1 MLQYIIKRTLM
12 IFPILLGV
20 IIIVFTIIN
29 VVPGDPGRRILG
41 VSAEQEAVDQLNHEL
56 GVDRPFFVRLFD
68 YIKNIVTRFDFGISY
83 QSMNPVVETLQLNF
97 KYTFK
102 LALLMTIGYVAIGI
116 PLGVLSAV
124 KQYSWID
131 NLTRVTSV
139 TLSAFPSFWFYMMAI
154 IFFSLQLGLF
164 PSGGVDS
171 WLNYV
176 LPVGCASILNS
187 SSLQRMTRTT
197 MLETIRQDYVR
208 TARAKG
214 CAKVSV
220 VWKHAFLNA
229 ALPIINSVGV
239 GFAGMLGG
247 TVICE
252 SVFNMPGLGT
262 VIIKAINAK
271 DVPLVMGCTVLLST
285 IFCLMVLLIDIISS
299 LVDPRVKAKLAG

>member
-1 MLQYIIKRTLM
+1 M
-12 IFPILLGV
+12 ILPILLGV

-29 VVPGDPGRRILG
+29 AVPGDPGRRILG
-41 VSAEQEAVDQLNHEL
+41 VSAEQSAVDQLNHEL

-68 YIKNIVTRFDFGISY
+68 YIKNIVTRFDFGVSY

-102 LALLMTIGYVAIGI
+102 LALLMTVGYVVIGI

-131 NLTRVTSV
+131 NITRVTSV
-139 TLSAFPSFWFYMMAI
+139 TLSAFPSFWFYMMAV

-164 PSGGVDS
+164 PSGGADS
-171 WLNYV
+171 WVHYV

-214 CAKVSV
+214 CAKVSI

-285 IFCLMVLLIDIISS
+285 IFCLMVLLIDIVSS
-299 LVDPRVKAKLAG
+299 LVDPRVRAKLAG

>member
-12 IFPILLGV
+12 ILPILLGV

-29 VVPGDPGRRILG
+29 AVPGDPGRRILG
-41 VSAEQEAVDQLNHEL
+41 VSAEQSAVDQLNHEL

-68 YIKNIVTRFDFGISY
+68 YIKNIVTRFDFGVSY
-83 QSMNPVVETLQLNF
+83 QSMNPVVETLRLNF

-102 LALLMTIGYVAIGI
+102 LALLMTVGYVVIGI

-131 NLTRVTSV
+131 NITRVTSV
-139 TLSAFPSFWFYMMAI
+139 TLSAFPSFWFYMMAV

-164 PSGGVDS
+164 PSGGADS
-171 WLNYV
+171 WVHYV

-214 CAKVSV
+214 CAKVSI

-285 IFCLMVLLIDIISS
+285 IFCLMVLLIDIVSS
-299 LVDPRVKAKLAG
+299 LVDPRVRAKLAG

>member
-20 IIIVFTIIN
+20 VIIVFTIIN
-29 VVPGDPGRRILG
+29 AVPGDPGRRILG
-41 VSAEQEAVDQLNHEL
+41 VSAEQSAVDQLNHEL

-68 YIKNIVTRFDFGISY
+68 YIKNIVTRFDFGVSY
-83 QSMNPVVETLQLNF
+83 QSMNPVVETLRLNF

-102 LALLMTIGYVAIGI
+102 LALLMTVGYVVIGI

-131 NLTRVTSV
+131 NITRVTSV
-139 TLSAFPSFWFYMMAI
+139 TLSAFPSFWFYMMAV

-164 PSGGVDS
+164 PSGGADS
-171 WLNYV
+171 WVHYV

-214 CAKVSV
+214 CAKVSI

-285 IFCLMVLLIDIISS
+285 IFCLMVLLIDIVSS
-299 LVDPRVKAKLAG
+299 LVDPRVRAKLAG

>member
-12 IFPILLGV
+12 ILPILLGV
-20 IIIVFTIIN
+20 VIIVFTIIN
-29 VVPGDPGRRILG
+29 AVPGDPGRRILG
-41 VSAEQEAVDQLNHEL
+41 VSAEQSAVDQLNHEL

-68 YIKNIVTRFDFGISY
+68 YIKNIVTRFDFGVSY
-83 QSMNPVVETLQLNF
+83 QSMNPVVETLRLNF

-102 LALLMTIGYVAIGI
+102 LALLMTVGYVVIGI

-131 NLTRVTSV
+131 NITRVTSV
-139 TLSAFPSFWFYMMAI
+139 TLSAFPSFWFYMMAV

-164 PSGGVDS
+164 PSGGADS
-171 WLNYV
+171 WVHYV

-214 CAKVSV
+214 CAKVSI

-285 IFCLMVLLIDIISS
+285 IFCLMVLLIDIVSS
-299 LVDPRVKAKLAG
+299 LVDPRVRAKLAG

>member
-1 MLQYIIKRTLM
+1 M
-12 IFPILLGV
+12 ILPILLGV
-20 IIIVFTIIN
+20 VIIVFTIIN
-29 VVPGDPGRRILG
+29 AVPGAPGRRILG
-41 VSAEQEAVDQLNHEL
+41 VSAEQSAVDQLNHEL

-68 YIKNIVTRFDFGISY
+68 YIKNIVTRFDFGVSY
-83 QSMNPVVETLQLNF
+83 QSMNPVVETLRLNF

-102 LALLMTIGYVAIGI
+102 LALLMTVGYVVIGI

-131 NLTRVTSV
+131 NITRVTSV
-139 TLSAFPSFWFYMMAI
+139 TLSAFPSFWFYMMAV

-164 PSGGVDS
+164 PSGGADS
-171 WLNYV
+171 WVHYV

-214 CAKVSV
+214 CAKVSI

-285 IFCLMVLLIDIISS
+285 IFCLMVLLIDIVSS
-299 LVDPRVKAKLAG
+299 LVDPRVRAKLAG

>member
-1 MLQYIIKRTLM
+1 M
-12 IFPILLGV
+12 ILPILLGV
-20 IIIVFTIIN
+20 VIIVFTIIN
-29 VVPGDPGRRILG
+29 AVPGDPGRRILG
-41 VSAEQEAVDQLNHEL
+41 VSAEQSAVDQLNHEL

-68 YIKNIVTRFDFGISY
+68 YIKNIVTRFDFGVSY
-83 QSMNPVVETLQLNF
+83 QSMNPVVETLRLNF
-97 KYTFK
+97 KDTFK
-102 LALLMTIGYVAIGI
+102 LALLMTVGYVVIGI

-131 NLTRVTSV
+131 NITRVTSV
-139 TLSAFPSFWFYMMAI
+139 TLSAFPSFWFYMMAV

-164 PSGGVDS
+164 PSGGADS
-171 WLNYV
+171 WVHYV

-214 CAKVSV
+214 CAKVSI

-285 IFCLMVLLIDIISS
+285 IFCLMVLLIDIVSS
-299 LVDPRVKAKLAG
+299 LVDPRVRAKLAG

>member
-1 MLQYIIKRTLM
+1 M
-12 IFPILLGV
+12 ILPILLGV

-29 VVPGDPGRRILG
+29 AVPGDPGRRILG
-41 VSAEQEAVDQLNHEL
+41 VSAEQSAVDQLNHEL

-68 YIKNIVTRFDFGISY
+68 SIKNIVTRFDFGVSY
-83 QSMNPVVETLQLNF
+83 QSMNPVVETLRLNF

-102 LALLMTIGYVAIGI
+102 LALLMTVGYVVIGI

-131 NLTRVTSV
+131 NITRVTSV
-139 TLSAFPSFWFYMMAI
+139 TLSAFPSFWFYMMAV

-164 PSGGVDS
+164 PSGGADS
-171 WLNYV
+171 WVHYV

-214 CAKVSV
+214 CAKVSI

-285 IFCLMVLLIDIISS
+285 IFCLMVLLIDIVSS
-299 LVDPRVKAKLAG
+299 LVDPRVRAKLAG

>member
-1 MLQYIIKRTLM
+1 M
-12 IFPILLGV
+12 
-20 IIIVFTIIN
+20 
-29 VVPGDPGRRILG
+29 
-41 VSAEQEAVDQLNHEL
+41 DQLNHEL

>member
-12 IFPILLGV
+12 ILPILLGV

-29 VVPGDPGRRILG
+29 AVPGDPGRRILG
-41 VSAEQEAVDQLNHEL
+41 VSAEQSAVDQLNHEL

-68 YIKNIVTRFDFGISY
+68 YIKNIVTRFDFGVSY
-83 QSMNPVVETLQLNF
+83 QSMNPVVETLRLNF

-102 LALLMTIGYVAIGI
+102 LALLMTVGYVVIGI

-131 NLTRVTSV
+131 NITRVTSV
-139 TLSAFPSFWFYMMAI
+139 TLSAFPSFWFYMMAV
-154 IFFSLQLGLF
+154 IFFSLQLGLC
-164 PSGGVDS
+164 PSGGADS
-171 WLNYV
+171 WVHYV

-214 CAKVSV
+214 CAKVSI

-285 IFCLMVLLIDIISS
+285 IFCLMVLLIDIVSS
-299 LVDPRVKAKLAG
+299 LVDPRVRAKLAG

>member
-12 IFPILLGV
+12 ILPILLGV

-29 VVPGDPGRRILG
+29 AVPGDPGRRILG
-41 VSAEQEAVDQLNHEL
+41 VSAEQSAVDQLNHEL

-68 YIKNIVTRFDFGISY
+68 YIKNIVTRFDFGVSY
-83 QSMNPVVETLQLNF
+83 QSMNPVVETLRLNF

-102 LALLMTIGYVAIGI
+102 LALLMTVGYVVIGI

-124 KQYSWID
+124 KRYSWID
-131 NLTRVTSV
+131 NITRVTSV
-139 TLSAFPSFWFYMMAI
+139 TLSAFPSFWFYMMAV

-164 PSGGVDS
+164 PSGGADS
-171 WLNYV
+171 WVHYV

-214 CAKVSV
+214 CAKVSI

-285 IFCLMVLLIDIISS
+285 IFCLMVLLIDIVSS
-299 LVDPRVKAKLAG
+299 LVDPRVRAKLAG

>member
-12 IFPILLGV
+12 ILPILLGV
-20 IIIVFTIIN
+20 VIIVFTIIN
-29 VVPGDPGRRILG
+29 AVPGDPGRRILG
-41 VSAEQEAVDQLNHEL
+41 VSAEQSAVDQLNHEL

-68 YIKNIVTRFDFGISY
+68 YIKNIVTRFDFGVSY
-83 QSMNPVVETLQLNF
+83 QSMNPVVETLRLNF

-102 LALLMTIGYVAIGI
+102 LALLMTVGYVVIGI

-131 NLTRVTSV
+131 NITRVTSV
-139 TLSAFPSFWFYMMAI
+139 TLSAFPSFWFYMMAV

-164 PSGGVDS
+164 PSGGADS
-171 WLNYV
+171 WVHYV

-214 CAKVSV
+214 CAKVSI

-262 VIIKAINAK
+262 VINGYG
-271 DVPLVMGCTVLLST
+271 PGLW
-285 IFCLMVLLIDIISS
+285 
-299 LVDPRVKAKLAG
+299 R

>member
-1 MLQYIIKRTLM
+1 M
-12 IFPILLGV
+12 ILPILLGV

-29 VVPGDPGRRILG
+29 AVPGDPGRRILG
-41 VSAEQEAVDQLNHEL
+41 VSAEQSAVDQLNHEL

-68 YIKNIVTRFDFGISY
+68 YIKNIVTRFDFGVSY
-83 QSMNPVVETLQLNF
+83 QSMNPVVETLRLNF

-102 LALLMTIGYVAIGI
+102 LALLMTVGYVVIGI

-131 NLTRVTSV
+131 NITRVTSV
-139 TLSAFPSFWFYMMAI
+139 TLSAFPSFWFYMMAV

-164 PSGGVDS
+164 PSGGADS
-171 WLNYV
+171 WVHYV

-214 CAKVSV
+214 CAKVSI

-285 IFCLMVLLIDIISS
+285 IFCLMVLLIDIVSS
-299 LVDPRVKAKLAG
+299 LVDPRVRAKLAG

>member
-12 IFPILLGV
+12 ILPILLGV
-20 IIIVFTIIN
+20 VIIVFTIIN
-29 VVPGDPGRRILG
+29 AVPGDPGRRILG
-41 VSAEQEAVDQLNHEL
+41 VSAEQSAVDQLNHEL

-68 YIKNIVTRFDFGISY
+68 YIKNIVTRFDFGVSY

-102 LALLMTIGYVAIGI
+102 LALLMTVGYVVIGI

-131 NLTRVTSV
+131 NITRVTSV
-139 TLSAFPSFWFYMMAI
+139 TLSAFPSFWFYMMAV

-164 PSGGVDS
+164 PSGGADS
-171 WLNYV
+171 WVHYV

-214 CAKVSV
+214 CAKVSI

-285 IFCLMVLLIDIISS
+285 IFCLMVLLIDIVSS
-299 LVDPRVKAKLAG
+299 LVDPRVRAKLAG

>member
-1 MLQYIIKRTLM
+1 M
-12 IFPILLGV
+12 ILPILLGV

-29 VVPGDPGRRILG
+29 AVPGDPGRRILG
-41 VSAEQEAVDQLNHEL
+41 VSAEQSAVDQLNHEL
-56 GVDRPFFVRLFD
+56 GADRPFFVRLFD
-68 YIKNIVTRFDFGISY
+68 YIKNIVTRFDFGVSY
-83 QSMNPVVETLQLNF
+83 QSMNPVVETLRLNF

-102 LALLMTIGYVAIGI
+102 LALLMTVGYVVIGI

-131 NLTRVTSV
+131 NITRVTSV
-139 TLSAFPSFWFYMMAI
+139 TLSAFPSFWFYMMAV

-164 PSGGVDS
+164 PSGGADS
-171 WLNYV
+171 WVHYV

-214 CAKVSV
+214 CAKVSI

-285 IFCLMVLLIDIISS
+285 IFCLMVLLIDIVSS
-299 LVDPRVKAKLAG
+299 LVDPRVRAKLAG

>member
-1 MLQYIIKRTLM
+1 M
-12 IFPILLGV
+12 ILPILLGV

-29 VVPGDPGRRILG
+29 AVPGDPGRRILG
-41 VSAEQEAVDQLNHEL
+41 VSAEQSAVDQLNHEL

-68 YIKNIVTRFDFGISY
+68 YIKNIVTRFDFGVSY
-83 QSMNPVVETLQLNF
+83 QSMNPVVETLRLNF

-102 LALLMTIGYVAIGI
+102 LALLMTVGYVVIGI

-131 NLTRVTSV
+131 NITRVTSV
-139 TLSAFPSFWFYMMAI
+139 TLSAFPSFWFYMMAV
-154 IFFSLQLGLF
+154 IFFSLQLGLC
-164 PSGGVDS
+164 PSGGADS
-171 WLNYV
+171 WVHYV

-214 CAKVSV
+214 CAKVSI

-285 IFCLMVLLIDIISS
+285 IFCLMVLLIDIVSS
-299 LVDPRVKAKLAG
+299 LVDPRVRAKLAG

>member
-1 MLQYIIKRTLM
+1 M
-12 IFPILLGV
+12 ILPILLGV
-20 IIIVFTIIN
+20 VIIVFTIIN
-29 VVPGDPGRRILG
+29 AVPGDPGRRILG
-41 VSAEQEAVDQLNHEL
+41 VSAEQSAVDQLNHEL

-68 YIKNIVTRFDFGISY
+68 YIKNIVTRFDFGVSY

-102 LALLMTIGYVAIGI
+102 LALLMTVGYVVIGI

-131 NLTRVTSV
+131 NITRVTSV
-139 TLSAFPSFWFYMMAI
+139 TLSAFPSFWFYMMAV

-164 PSGGVDS
+164 PSGGADS
-171 WLNYV
+171 WVHYV

-214 CAKVSV
+214 CAKVSI

-285 IFCLMVLLIDIISS
+285 IFCLMVLLIDIVSS
-299 LVDPRVKAKLAG
+299 LVDPRVRAKLAG

>member
-1 MLQYIIKRTLM
+1 MFRYIVKRTVM
-12 IFPILLGV
+12 ILPILLGV
-20 IIIVFTIIN
+20 VIIVFSIIN
-29 VVPGDPGRRILG
+29 AVPGDPGRRILG

-56 GVDRPFFVRLFD
+56 GVDRPFLVRLGD
-68 YIKNIVTRFDFGISY
+68 YLKNIVTRFDFGVSY
-83 QSMNPVVETLQLNF
+83 QSMKPVVNTLQLNF
-97 KYTFK
+97 KYTFR
-102 LALLMTIGYVAIGI
+102 LALLMTAGYVLIGI
-116 PLGVLSAV
+116 PMGVLSAV

-131 NLTRVTSV
+131 NITRVTSV
-139 TLSAFPSFWFYMMAI
+139 TLSAFPSFWFYMMAV

-171 WLNYV
+171 WMHYV

-214 CAKVSV
+214 CAKTTV
-220 VWKHAFLNA
+220 VWRHAFLNA

-271 DVPLVMGCTVLLST
+271 DVPLVMGCTVLLSS
-285 IFCLMVLLIDIISS
+285 IFCVMVLLIDIVSS

>member
-1 MLQYIIKRTLM
+1 M
-12 IFPILLGV
+12 ILPILLGV
-20 IIIVFTIIN
+20 VIIVFTIIN
-29 VVPGDPGRRILG
+29 AVPGDPGRRILG
-41 VSAEQEAVDQLNHEL
+41 VSAEQSAVDQLNHEL

-68 YIKNIVTRFDFGISY
+68 YIKNIVTRFDFGVSY
-83 QSMNPVVETLQLNF
+83 QSMNPVVETLRLNF

-102 LALLMTIGYVAIGI
+102 LALLMTVGYVVIGI

-131 NLTRVTSV
+131 NITRVTSV
-139 TLSAFPSFWFYMMAI
+139 TLSAFPSFWFYMMAV

-164 PSGGVDS
+164 PSGGADS
-171 WLNYV
+171 WVHYV

-214 CAKVSV
+214 CAKVSI

-285 IFCLMVLLIDIISS
+285 IFCLMVLLIDIVSS
-299 LVDPRVKAKLAG
+299 LVDPRVRAKLAG

>member
-1 MLQYIIKRTLM
+1 M
-12 IFPILLGV
+12 ILPILLGV

-29 VVPGDPGRRILG
+29 AVPGDPGRRILG
-41 VSAEQEAVDQLNHEL
+41 VSAEQSAVDQLNHEL

-68 YIKNIVTRFDFGISY
+68 YIKNIVTRFDFGVSY

-102 LALLMTIGYVAIGI
+102 VALLMTVGYVVIGI

-131 NLTRVTSV
+131 NITRVTSV
-139 TLSAFPSFWFYMMAI
+139 TLSAFPSFWFYMMAV

-164 PSGGVDS
+164 PSGGADS
-171 WLNYV
+171 WVHYV

-214 CAKVSV
+214 CAKVSI

-285 IFCLMVLLIDIISS
+285 IFCLMVLLIDIVSS
-299 LVDPRVKAKLAG
+299 LVDPRVRAKLAG